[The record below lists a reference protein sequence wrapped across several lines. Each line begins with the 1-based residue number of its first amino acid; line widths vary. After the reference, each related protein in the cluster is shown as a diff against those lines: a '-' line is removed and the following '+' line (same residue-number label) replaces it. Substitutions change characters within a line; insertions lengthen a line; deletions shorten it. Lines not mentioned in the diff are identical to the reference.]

1 MALNLVVA
9 SWEALYLGGC
19 QSIRRELRQR
29 LRPSFSHRAL
39 GGVTQGGWV
48 SLEPLSSGRNDGFED
63 VTVCLDWPST
73 QVCFLSC
80 GPRAVGE

>member
-1 MALNLVVA
+1 MALNLAVA
-9 SWEALYLGGC
+9 SWEALCLGGC
-19 QSIRRELRQR
+19 QSSRRELHQR

-39 GGVTQGGWV
+39 GGVTQGCRV
-48 SLEPLSSGRNDGFED
+48 SREPLSSGRNDSFED

-80 GPRAVGE
+80 GLPAVGK